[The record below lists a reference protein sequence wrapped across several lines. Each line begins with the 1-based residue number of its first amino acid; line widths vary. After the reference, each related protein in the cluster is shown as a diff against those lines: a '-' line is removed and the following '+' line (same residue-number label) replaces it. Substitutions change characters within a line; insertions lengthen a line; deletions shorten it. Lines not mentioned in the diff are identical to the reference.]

1 MSFFPFLLVE
11 NPVVFV
17 SNDSSN
23 EVGTQTLAS
32 GSFIILVIQQR
43 KSRYPIS
50 FECVESHI
58 DPVCVYFPLMVS
70 SLMLYM
76 TLTTVSQ

>member
-11 NPVVFV
+11 IPVVFV

-32 GSFIILVIQQR
+32 SSFIILVIRQR
-43 KSRYPIS
+43 KSRYLIS
-50 FECVESHI
+50 FECVKSHI